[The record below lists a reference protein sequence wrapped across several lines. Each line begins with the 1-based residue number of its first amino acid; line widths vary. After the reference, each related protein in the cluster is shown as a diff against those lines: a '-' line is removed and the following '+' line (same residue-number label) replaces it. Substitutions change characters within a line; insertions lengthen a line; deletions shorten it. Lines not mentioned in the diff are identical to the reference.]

1 MRVDVFLFKIFCVI
15 EVSSKLYAKKEIHI
29 CVRYMSEKFS
39 VNELLKFT
47 LTQIK
52 ILQFFGKIAKSNTR
66 AIEALLVREIGY
78 KRNSSFLMKTSD
90 LTKILGKSREIN

>member
-1 MRVDVFLFKIFCVI
+1 MTNFLVMCI
-15 EVSSKLYAKKEIHI
+15 SD
-29 CVRYMSEKFS
+29 KFS

-52 ILQFFGKIAKSNTR
+52 ILQFIGKIAKSNTR
-66 AIEALLVREIGY
+66 AIEPILVHEFLH

-90 LTKILGKSREIN
+90 LTKILGKLREIN